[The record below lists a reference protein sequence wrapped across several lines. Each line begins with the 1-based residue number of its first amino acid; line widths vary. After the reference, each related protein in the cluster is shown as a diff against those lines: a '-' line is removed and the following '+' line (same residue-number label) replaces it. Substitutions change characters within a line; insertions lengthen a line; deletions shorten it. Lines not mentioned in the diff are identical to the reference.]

1 MFDEETLEK
10 VTMEILQNLEYKCIN
25 GYEMERTDFSKVL
38 LEEDI
43 FQAIERINK
52 GIEFEQ
58 IQEVIR
64 IIRNLDHNNTILNNK
79 QFTKYLLEGISV
91 PIQENGET
99 KYKTVK
105 ILDFENI
112 QNNTFKAINQYTII
126 EHSEKRPDIIIF
138 INGLPLIVVE
148 LKSTVREEVKLIDG
162 YNQLK
167 GYQEVHI
174 PTLFYYNQFMIV
186 SDGVQARAGTIT
198 SPWSRFSEWKK
209 IEADDEVTE
218 NMPTHKTLFYGML
231 RKDRLLDIINNYT
244 LWSDD
249 SKILSAYHQYFGVK
263 KAIKSTEIAIENK
276 TGKAGIL
283 WHTQGSGKSFSMV
296 FYTGN
301 MIKKLGNPSVVVV
314 TDRNDL
320 DNQLYETFTKCSN
333 YLKQDPVQ
341 IENRED
347 LNDKLDN
354 RKSGGIFFTTLQ
366 KFEEETG
373 LFSNRDDILVLV
385 DEAHRSHYGID
396 ATIKFDKEK
405 MKAYKKYGTAKY
417 LHEAFPNAT
426 YIGFTGT
433 PVETKDK
440 STSNV
445 FGKVIDTYDMTQ
457 AIMDGATVPI
467 MYEARMARVGL
478 NQKILDEI
486 DDYYNYLE
494 REEDVE
500 EYKINESK
508 KEMAKMSQIIEDAD
522 RLQMIVEDIIKQY
535 EQIETSVANKAMVV
549 AYSRNSAYTMY
560 KEFLELR
567 PDWKNKVHMVIT
579 SNNKDDEGMQKAI
592 GSKKNKKQLEV
603 EFKDMDSEFK
613 IAIVVDMWLTGF
625 DVPGLGTMYID
636 KPMKAHNLMQAIARV
651 NRVYK
656 DKKGGLIVDY
666 IGLKRWLL
674 EALKTYTKRDQG
686 KVVDNTEIV
695 KVLMDKVELIRD
707 LFKGFYYG
715 HFATTTDSDKY
726 EIITA
731 GANWI
736 LKIEDTQ
743 KRFMKYSYDVK
754 SLYSLCAGELSQ
766 EIKDEILFFV
776 SVRSFISKL
785 SGGKIDVKEINSNVA
800 KMLERA
806 IQDDEML
813 QIGEVHNSNQ
823 LSILSDDILDKVAK
837 MQKKNIA
844 VEILNRALKDYVEQV
859 GKENV
864 VMMEKF
870 STRFQKIVA
879 SYNERTS
886 VEDIEKIIQEMI
898 NLKKEIDKEMEAGN
912 EYNLSTEEKAFFDAL
927 GDDLEVKELMKDETL
942 VQIAK
947 ELVETVNKNM
957 TIDWDIRKD
966 ARARM
971 RIEIKKLLIKYNYPP
986 NKSEKAVQTVIR
998 QAELKCK
1005 EKKDSIYR
1013 N

>member
-1 MFDEETLEK
+1 MFNEETLEK
-10 VTMEILQNLEYKCIN
+10 ITMKILEKLEYECIN
-25 GYEMERTDFSKVL
+25 GYEMERTDFSKVI
-38 LEEDI
+38 LEEDLKE
-43 FQAIERINK
+43 AISRINSDVV
-52 GIEFEQ
+52 EEQ
-58 IQEVIR
+58 LTEVMRQIK
-64 IIRNLDHNNTILNNK
+64 NLDNNNTILNNK
-79 QFTKYLLEGISV
+79 QFTKYLLEGVSV
-91 PIQENGET
+91 PVNENGET
-99 KYKTVK
+99 RYKTIRIV
-105 ILDFENI
+105 DFDNI
-112 QNNTFKAINQYTII
+112 SNNTFKAINQYTII

-138 INGLPLIVVE
+138 VNGLPLVVVE

-231 RKDRLLDIINNYT
+231 RKDRLLDIINNYI

-263 KAIKSTEIAIENK
+263 KAIKSTETAIENK

-301 MIKKLGNPSVVVV
+301 MIKKLGNPSIVVV

-320 DNQLYETFTKCSN
+320 DNQLYETFAKCSN

-417 LHEAFPNAT
+417 LHEAFPHAT

-445 FGKVIDTYDMTQ
+445 FGNVIDTYDMTQ

-508 KEMAKMSQIIEDAD
+508 KEMAKMSQIIEDPD

-560 KEFLELR
+560 KKFLELR

-579 SNNKDDEGMQKAI
+579 SNNKDDEEMQKAI
-592 GSKKNKKQLEV
+592 GSKKDKKKLEV
-603 EFKDMDSEFK
+603 EFKDMNSEFK

-674 EALKTYTKRDQG
+674 DALKTYTKRDQG
-686 KVVDNTEIV
+686 KIIDNTEIV

-736 LKIEDTQ
+736 LKTEDTQ

-823 LSILSDDILDKVAK
+823 LSILSDDILNKVAK

-844 VEILNRALKDYVEQV
+844 VEILNRALKDYVEQIA
-859 GKENV
+859 KENV

-927 GDDLEVKELMKDETL
+927 GDDPEVKELMKDETL

-971 RIEIKKLLIKYNYPP
+971 RIEIKKLLIKYDYPP

-1005 EKKDSIYR
+1005 EMVG
-1013 N
+1013 

>member
-1 MFDEETLEK
+1 MFNEETLEK
-10 VTMEILQNLEYKCIN
+10 ITMKILEKLEYECIN
-25 GYEMERTDFSKVL
+25 GYEMERTDYSKVI
-38 LEEDI
+38 LEDDLRN
-43 FQAIERINK
+43 AIHKINSNVTD
-52 GIEFEQ
+52 EQ
-58 IQEVIR
+58 VTEVVRQIK
-64 IIRNLDHNNTILNNK
+64 NLEHNNTILNNK
-79 QFTKYLLEGISV
+79 QFTKYLLEGVSV
-91 PIQENGET
+91 PVNENGET
-99 KYKTVK
+99 RYKTIK
-105 ILDFENI
+105 IVDFNNI
-112 QNNTFKAINQYTII
+112 SNNTFKAINQYTII

-138 INGLPLIVVE
+138 VNGLPLVVVE

-209 IEADDEVTE
+209 IEAEDEVTE

-231 RKDRLLDIINNYT
+231 RKDRLLDIINNYI

-263 KAIKSTEIAIENK
+263 KAIKSTEVAIENK

-301 MIKKLGNPSVVVV
+301 MIKKLGNPSIVVV

-320 DNQLYETFTKCSN
+320 DNQLYETFAKCSN

-494 REEDVE
+494 KNEDVE
-500 EYKINESK
+500 EYKIEESK
-508 KEMAKMSQIIEDAD
+508 KEMAKMSQIIEDPD

-579 SNNKDDEGMQKAI
+579 SNNKDDEEMQKAI
-592 GSKKNKKQLEV
+592 GSKKDKKKLEV
-603 EFKDMDSEFK
+603 EFKDMNSEFK

-674 EALKTYTKRDQG
+674 DALKTYTKRDQG

-695 KVLMDKVELIRD
+695 KVLMDKIELIRD

-736 LKIEDTQ
+736 LKTEDKQ

-785 SGGKIDVKEINSNVA
+785 SGGKIDVKEINNNVA

-823 LSILSDDILDKVAK
+823 LSILSDEILNKIAK

-898 NLKKEIDKEMEAGN
+898 NLKKEIDKEMKAGN

-927 GDDLEVKELMKDETL
+927 GDDPEVKELMKDETL

-971 RIEIKKLLIKYNYPP
+971 RIEIKKLLIKYDYPP

-1005 EKKDSIYR
+1005 GMVE
-1013 N
+1013 

>member
-10 VTMEILQNLEYKCIN
+10 ITMEMLASLEYECIS
-25 GYEMERTDFSKVL
+25 GYEIERDFTKVL
-38 LEEDI
+38 LEEDLI
-43 FQAIERINK
+43 NSIEKLNPNIKN
-52 GIEFEQ
+52 EQ
-58 IQEVIR
+58 TSEVIR
-64 IIRNLDHNNTILNNK
+64 LIKNLDNNNTILNNK
-79 QFTKYLLEGISV
+79 QFTKYLLEGVSV
-91 PIQENGET
+91 PVQENGET
-99 KYKTVK
+99 KYKTIK
-105 ILDFENI
+105 ILDLNNI
-112 QNNTFKAINQYTII
+112 NNNIFKAVNQFTII
-126 EHSEKRPDIIIF
+126 EHSEKRPDIILF
-138 INGLPLIVVE
+138 VNGLPLVVVE
-148 LKSTVREEVKLIDG
+148 LKSTIREEVKLIDG

-209 IEADDEVTE
+209 TEDYEEVRE
-218 NMPTHKTLFYGML
+218 NMPTYKALFEGML
-231 RKDRLLDIINNYT
+231 RKDRLLEIISNYI
-244 LWSDD
+244 LWSNDN
-249 SKILSAYHQYFGVK
+249 KILSAYHQYFGVK
-263 KAIKSTEIAIENK
+263 KAIDSTKNAIDNK
-276 TGKAGIL
+276 TGKAGLL

-301 MIKKLGNPSVVVV
+301 MIKVLNNPSIVVV

-320 DNQLYETFTKCSN
+320 DNQLFETFVKCED
-333 YLKQDPVQ
+333 YLKQKPIQ
-341 IENRED
+341 IESRED
-347 LNDKLDN
+347 LSDKLEN
-354 RKSGGIFFTTLQ
+354 RISGGIFFTTLQ

-373 LFSNRDDILVLV
+373 IFSQRDDILVLV
-385 DEAHRSHYGID
+385 DEAHRSHYGLD

-405 MKAYKKYGTAKY
+405 MEAYKKYGTAKY
-417 LHEAFPNAT
+417 LHDAFPNAT

-440 STSNV
+440 STTNV
-445 FGKVIDTYDMTQ
+445 FGEIIDVYDMTQ
-457 AIMDGATVPI
+457 AIMDGSTVPI
-467 MYEARMARVGL
+467 MYESRMARVGL
-478 NQKILDEI
+478 NQKLLDEI
-486 DDYYNYLE
+486 DNYYNYLE
-494 REEDVE
+494 TEEGVE
-500 EYKINESK
+500 DYKIAESK
-508 KEMAKMSQIIEDAD
+508 KAMATMKQIIEDPD
-522 RLQMIVEDIIKQY
+522 RLEMIVKDIIKHY
-535 EQIETSVANKAMVV
+535 EEIKTSVANKVMVV
-549 AYSRNSAYTMY
+549 AYSRQSAYTMY
-560 KEFLELR
+560 KKFLEIK
-567 PDWKNKVHMVIT
+567 PEWKNKINMIIT
-579 SNNKDDEGMQKAI
+579 SNNKDDEEMQKAI
-592 GSKKNKKQLEV
+592 GSKIDKKKLEV
-603 EFKDMDSEFK
+603 EFKDMESEFK

-656 DKKGGLIVDY
+656 DKTGGLIVDY

-674 EALKTYTKRDQG
+674 DALKTYTKRDQG
-686 KVVDNTEIV
+686 KIVDNSELV
-695 KVLMDKVELIRD
+695 KVLNDKVELIRD

-726 EIITA
+726 EIIMA
-731 GANWI
+731 GADWM
-736 LKIEDTQ
+736 LKTEE
-743 KRFMKYSYDVK
+743 KRKEFMKYSYDVK
-754 SLYSLCAGELSQ
+754 SLYALCTGTLSQ
-766 EIKDEILFFV
+766 ELKDEILFFI

-785 SGGKIDVKEINSNVA
+785 SGDKIDVKEINDNVA

-823 LSILSDDILDKVAK
+823 LALLSNEILNKLAK

-844 VEILNRALKDYVEQV
+844 VEILNRALKEYVEQV

-864 VMMEKF
+864 VLMEKF
-870 STRFQKIVA
+870 STKFQKIAA

-898 NLKKEIDKEMEAGN
+898 NLKNEIEEELKAGN
-912 EYNLSTEEKAFFDAL
+912 EFDLSSEEKAFFDAL
-927 GDDLEVKELMKDETL
+927 GNDPEVKELMKDETL

-971 RIEIKKLLIKYNYPP
+971 RIEIKKLLIKYDYPP

-1005 EKKDSIYR
+1005 NMVI
-1013 N
+1013 